1 MTLVA
6 LLLSALSPQA
16 VGVYGFFVL
25 VELLGIGM
33 GIGKASVYKYV
44 PSYYP
49 RDVGSVG
56 GIVGTLGGLGGFVLP
71 LGFGYLEELTG
82 RPESCFW
89 LVGFVTLT
97 SLIALF
103 VAVGRIKGRERAGT
117 RAAHSEQSNVAV

>member
-1 MTLVA
+1 M
-6 LLLSALSPQA
+6 
-16 VGVYGFFVL
+16 YGFFAL

-56 GIVGTLGGLGGFVLP
+56 GVVGTLGGLGGFVLP
-71 LGFGYLEELTG
+71 LGFGYLESLTG

-89 LVGFVTLT
+89 LVSLVTLT
-97 SLIALF
+97 SRIALF
-103 VAVGRIKGRERAGT
+103 VVVGSIKR
-117 RAAHSEQSNVAV
+117 RAAASNERPERSLVTSR